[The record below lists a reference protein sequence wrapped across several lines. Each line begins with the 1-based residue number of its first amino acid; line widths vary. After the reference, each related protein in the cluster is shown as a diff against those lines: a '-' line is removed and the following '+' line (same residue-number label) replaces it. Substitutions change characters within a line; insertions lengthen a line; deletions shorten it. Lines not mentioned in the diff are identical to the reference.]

1 MLRENQGPTIAMSSY
16 YDPEKMR
23 LQGAIRRGKR
33 LLAEDQFNTT
43 TDKEAHK
50 AELEGKEEELR
61 KLDTKMRMEYNVIW
75 STYDMLWPVVHNV
88 PTTTSSRS
96 G

>member
-1 MLRENQGPTIAMSSY
+1 MVRENQGPTIALSSY

-33 LLAEDQFNTT
+33 LLAEDRFNTT

-50 AELEGKEEELR
+50 TELEGKEEELR
-61 KLDTKMRMEYNVIW
+61 KLDTRMRMEYNVIW
-75 STYDMLWPVVHNV
+75 STYDRLWPVVHDL
-88 PTTTSSRS
+88 PTTTTPRR

>member
-1 MLRENQGPTIAMSSY
+1 MVRENQGPTIALSSY

-33 LLAEDQFNTT
+33 LLAEDRFNTT

-50 AELEGKEEELR
+50 TELEGKEEELR
-61 KLDTKMRMEYNVIW
+61 KLDTRMRVEYNVIW
-75 STYDMLWPVVHNV
+75 STYDRLWPVVHDL
-88 PTTTSSRS
+88 PTTITPRR